1 MRSIGSYILQP
12 FSFQEFPLVKSPFR
26 LFRIKIL
33 LFLLLNLRWMAET
46 DGKPLY
52 EYGISP
58 TYPYKLLHLS
68 HELVIS
74 LVLNPDLKCLEIK
87 IEDYDIFII

>member
-1 MRSIGSYILQP
+1 
-12 FSFQEFPLVKSPFR
+12 
-26 LFRIKIL
+26 
-33 LFLLLNLRWMAET
+33 MAET